1 MNTLSLFVL
10 VPLGLK
16 VSSRFV
22 VDCVIVMLFIFAPS
36 LAEIVKPPFFILKP
50 LPLFALIPD
59 VAFGVSVIAPDVIGP
74 DVMFANLAPSIV
86 AFSLLE
92 LLVLSFPAFELVLA
106 ITLAVLDLMFVLLTV
121 AMQ

>member
-1 MNTLSLFVL
+1 MNTLSLLDF
-10 VPLGLK
+10 VPLGLN

-22 VDCVIVMLFIFAPS
+22 ADCVTVILFIFAPS
-36 LAEIVKPPFFILKP
+36 LAEIVNPPFFILNP

-59 VAFGVSVIAPDVIGP
+59 VDFGVSVITPDVIAPDVIL
-74 DVMFANLAPSIV
+74 ANSAPSIV
-86 AFSLLE
+86 AFSLSE

-106 ITLAVLDLMFVLLTV
+106 ITLAVLDMMFVLLTE